1 MELENQTY
9 AHENLRKLKHMG
21 LMLIEIR
28 KYISTKWTT
37 NKRGKSIFRVWGG
50 GWGGGKKFL
59 ILVQILVF
67 FPSKSVYDLSGGGD
81 NLSFILKGIRQE
93 PIT

>member
-9 AHENLRKLKHMG
+9 AHENLRKLKR

-50 GWGGGKKFL
+50 GEKKFL

-67 FPSKSVYDLSGGGD
+67 FPSKSVYDLSGGGGW
-81 NLSFILKGIRQE
+81 GIRQE
-93 PIT
+93 PII

>member
-50 GWGGGKKFL
+50 GVGGKEIF
-59 ILVQILVF
+59 
-67 FPSKSVYDLSGGGD
+67 DSGS
-81 NLSFILKGIRQE
+81 NPRVLPF
-93 PIT
+93 

>member
-1 MELENQTY
+1 
-9 AHENLRKLKHMG
+9 
-21 LMLIEIR
+21 MLIEIR

-50 GWGGGKKFL
+50 GGGKKFL

-81 NLSFILKGIRQE
+81 SLSFILKGIRQE

>member
-50 GWGGGKKFL
+50 VGGGKEIF
-59 ILVQILVF
+59 
-67 FPSKSVYDLSGGGD
+67 DSGS
-81 NLSFILKGIRQE
+81 NPRVLPF
-93 PIT
+93 

>member
-1 MELENQTY
+1 MELENQSY
-9 AHENLRKLKHMG
+9 AHENLRKLKQMG

-37 NKRGKSIFRVWGG
+37 NKRGKSIFRVWG
-50 GWGGGKKFL
+50 GGGKKFL

>member
-9 AHENLRKLKHMG
+9 AHENLRKLKR

-50 GWGGGKKFL
+50 GGEEIF
-59 ILVQILVF
+59 
-67 FPSKSVYDLSGGGD
+67 DSGS
-81 NLSFILKGIRQE
+81 NPRVLPF
-93 PIT
+93 

>member
-37 NKRGKSIFRVWGG
+37 NKRGKSIFRIWGG
-50 GWGGGKKFL
+50 GKFL

>member
-37 NKRGKSIFRVWGG
+37 NKRGKSILRV
-50 GWGGGKKFL
+50 WGGGKKFL

>member
-50 GWGGGKKFL
+50 GKKFL

-81 NLSFILKGIRQE
+81 NLSFILEGIRQE

>member
-1 MELENQTY
+1 MELENQSY
-9 AHENLRKLKHMG
+9 AHENLRKLKQMG

-37 NKRGKSIFRVWGG
+37 NKRGKSIFRIWGG
-50 GWGGGKKFL
+50 GKFL

>member
-1 MELENQTY
+1 MELENQSY
-9 AHENLRKLKHMG
+9 AHENLRKLKQMG

-37 NKRGKSIFRVWGG
+37 NKRGKSIFRIWGG
-50 GWGGGKKFL
+50 GGKFL

>member
-1 MELENQTY
+1 M
-9 AHENLRKLKHMG
+9 
-21 LMLIEIR
+21 
-28 KYISTKWTT
+28 
-37 NKRGKSIFRVWGG
+37 GG
-50 GWGGGKKFL
+50 GGGGGKKLL